1 MGESGASWGKV
12 GHTGVDRGAGAARPV
27 FLGEYRHTVDDKG
40 RVIIPSKF
48 REGFGSQLIATRGL
62 DRCLFLYPHD
72 EWRQLE
78 QKLRAL
84 PLAQREARAFVRFFF
99 SGATECEFDRQG
111 RISLPPTLRE
121 YAGLEKDAVIIG
133 VSSRVEVWSA
143 AEWDAYMAEA
153 GESFG
158 AIVEK
163 VVDLG
168 I

>member
-1 MGESGASWGKV
+1 MGESGGNGDPGEAE
-12 GHTGVDRGAGAARPV
+12 AARPV

-40 RVIIPSKF
+40 RLIIPSKF
-48 REGFGSQLIATRGL
+48 REGFGSHLIATRGL

-111 RISLPPTLRE
+111 RISLPPALRE

-153 GESFG
+153 GQSFG